1 MQNCSREE
9 RWFFSILMEDSTI
22 TDHCGRIC
30 CGRSELQRRFML
42 LFWQKYHF
50 SLWDVYDVS
59 VDLALLAVAA
69 HLPGNRDLLADLQA
83 MAHLAP
89 LQFATAYYLNSFS
102 PPFPF
107 SYLHRTNSW
116 VDFDQLIWGWL
127 ELLLCR
133 ACRRSCCMDRL
144 RLTILALII

>member
-1 MQNCSREE
+1 
-9 RWFFSILMEDSTI
+9 MEDSTI

-116 VDFDQLIWGWL
+116 VDFDQLI
-127 ELLLCR
+127 
-133 ACRRSCCMDRL
+133 
-144 RLTILALII
+144 